1 MNDDHADAVALYA
14 TKLLGAP
21 AGPWRVIA
29 LDPDGLDLGCSDAV
43 LRLDFPQR
51 VTAAPQLREVLSD
64 LARQARAS

>member
-1 MNDDHADAVALYA
+1 
-14 TKLLGAP
+14 LGAS

-51 VTAAPQLREVLSD
+51 VTAAPQLREVLAD